1 MKNTIKSAIS
11 AILIISLVIYPEV
24 VIKSTND
31 ALSTCFNVLLPSLFP
46 FFVLSRIFIKSGG
59 ADLLG
64 RMLNPIMRPLFG
76 ISGSG
81 ASALILGIIS
91 GYPVGA
97 KTAIDLYRQ
106 SALTKKETENL
117 ICFCNN
123 SGPLFIIGALGI
135 GMLSS
140 KEAGV
145 FLYIIHILS
154 AITLGIILRFT
165 LTDKSSPCKSAS
177 RNNIHHNIFTAA
189 VEDSMV
195 SMINVFAYVIF
206 FAVMM
211 DIAEISGAFTP
222 IVKTLGNIGA
232 ESNIANPLICAVF
245 EMTTGIKK
253 LSAADSA
260 LSIKLILS
268 SFMLGWSGLSIHFQT
283 KSVLGDAEFSF
294 AKYIAA
300 KFAQGIIAAIYAFVG
315 LRIVRFEKS
324 VFLNSSY
331 LLPDNNQAPLWLLA
345 ATVTIGLAYIII
357 QHRLRCNTRYSTQK
371 QTSARG
377 YKVS

>member
-1 MKNTIKSAIS
+1 MKNIFKSAIS
-11 AILIISLVIYPEV
+11 AILIISLVIYPETA
-24 VIKSTND
+24 IKSAAD

-59 ADLLG
+59 AYFLG
-64 RMLNPIMRPLFG
+64 RVLTPVMRPLFG

-97 KTAIDLYRQ
+97 KTAVDLYSQ
-106 SALTKKETENL
+106 SSLTKKETENL

-123 SGPLFIIGALGI
+123 SGPLFIIGALGV
-135 GMLSS
+135 GMLTS

-145 FLYIIHILS
+145 FLYVIHILS
-154 AITLGIILRFT
+154 AITLGLILRFT
-165 LTDKSSPCKSAS
+165 MTEKSPPCKPAGS
-177 RNNIHHNIFTAA
+177 NNTQHNVFTSA

-195 SMINVFAYVIF
+195 SVINVFAYVIF

-211 DIAEISGAFTP
+211 DIAEVSGAFSP
-222 IVKTLGNIGA
+222 IVKILGNIGA
-232 ESNIANPLICAVF
+232 NSSIVNPLICAVF

-253 LSAADSA
+253 LSATDSA

-283 KSVLGDAEFSF
+283 KSVLRNAEFSF
-294 AKYIAA
+294 AKYIVA
-300 KFAQGIIAAIYAFVG
+300 KFTQGIIAAIYALAG
-315 LRIVRFEKS
+315 LRIVSFHKS

-331 LLPDNNQAPLWLLA
+331 PLPDNNQVPFCLLA
-345 ATVTIGLAYIII
+345 ATAAIGLAYIII
-357 QHRLRCNTRYSTQK
+357 RRRSKCNIRYSMPK
-371 QTSARG
+371 QTSTRG